1 MTEEKLMKV
10 IKRDGRKVPFEKN
23 KIKNAIMKAFIEVDG
38 KDNINEKKIDSLVE
52 DIVIILKY
60 SFVGLINIEDIQ
72 DTVENALM
80 EVRKDVAKA
89 YIKYR
94 YDREKSR
101 AVMNDLK
108 QRCNKIQDFI
118 KGKDEESKKENSNK
132 DTRIT
137 PTMRDYIAG
146 FTCRRMATDIILPH
160 DIVEAHNLGIIH
172 YHDTDYSPTM
182 PMNNC
187 GLINLLDM
195 LWNGTVISEVKIDR
209 PKTFRTACTIATQII
224 AQVASSQ
231 YGCV

>member
-1 MTEEKLMKV
+1 MKV
-10 IKRDGRKVPFEKN
+10 IKRGGRVVPFDKE

-38 KDNINEKKIDSLVE
+38 RDDIDEDWICHLVE
-52 DIVIILKY
+52 DIITTLKHR
-60 SFVGLINIEDIQ
+60 FVGSINIEDIQ

-108 QRCNKIQDFI
+108 QRYNKIQDLI
-118 KGKDEESKKENSNK
+118 KGKDEESIKENSNK
-132 DTRIT
+132 DTRII

-146 FTCRRMATDIILPH
+146 FTCRRMAADVILPH

-172 YHDTDYSPTM
+172 YHDSDYSPTM

-231 YGCV
+231 YGFV